1 MNLKYPYYYFISAI
15 SKDNCSKIIDA
26 GLKKINEYQLK
37 GIDTSAVTF
46 GNNQK
51 QKNNNKLPQKEK
63 SILQLKQ
70 EGINKED
77 VYVRDSE
84 VSWLSDMWLYDLI
97 VPFIQKANFN
107 AGWNFEIDRFEPLQF
122 TIYHPGGFYSWHK
135 DGGSDHNAIYKR
147 YISGVTENNNN
158 NHKLPEGYV
167 KDDKMIGKVR
177 KISMTLNLNEPGQ
190 YEGGNLLFD
199 FGHHQ
204 EGEQY
209 YECKEMRPQG
219 SIIIFPSFLPHCVT
233 PLTKGIRYSLV
244 LWCLGRPF
252 K

>member
-1 MNLKYPYYYFISAI
+1 MNLQHPYYYFIAAI
-15 SKDNCSKIIDA
+15 SKDDCNKIIET
-26 GLKKINEYQLK
+26 GLKKINEDKLK
-37 GIDTSAVTF
+37 GVDTTAVTF
-46 GNNQK
+46 GNSEK
-51 QKNNNKLPQKEK
+51 QKNEKKLPQKEK
-63 SILQLKQ
+63 SMFQLVK
-70 EGINKED
+70 EGIDTDN

-84 VSWLSDMWLYDLI
+84 VAWLTDSWLYDLI
-97 VPFIQKANFN
+97 VPYIKNANSN
-107 AGWNFEIDRFEPLQF
+107 AGWNFEVDRFETFQF

-147 YISGVTENNNN
+147 YISGVTNNDNNNN
-158 NHKLPEGYV
+158 DKLPQGYV
-167 KDDKMIGKVR
+167 KDDKMVGKVR

-199 FGHHQ
+199 FGHH
-204 EGEQY
+204 EKEQY

-219 SIIIFPSFLPHCVT
+219 SMIIFPSFLPHCVT
-233 PLTKGIRYSLV
+233 PLTKGVRYSLV

>member
-1 MNLKYPYYYFISAI
+1 
-15 SKDNCSKIIDA
+15 
-26 GLKKINEYQLK
+26 
-37 GIDTSAVTF
+37 
-46 GNNQK
+46 
-51 QKNNNKLPQKEK
+51 
-63 SILQLKQ
+63 
-70 EGINKED
+70 
-77 VYVRDSE
+77 
-84 VSWLSDMWLYDLI
+84 
-97 VPFIQKANFN
+97 
-107 AGWNFEIDRFEPLQF
+107 
-122 TIYHPGGFYSWHK
+122 
-135 DGGSDHNAIYKR
+135 
-147 YISGVTENNNN
+147 
-158 NHKLPEGYV
+158 
-167 KDDKMIGKVR
+167 MIGKVR